1 MSDRETIDIAG
12 KAKAMLGRFY
22 GYSTFRP
29 LQLEI
34 ITAAMSGHDSVV
46 LMPTGGGKSICYQM
60 PALLSD
66 GVVVVVSPLIALMK
80 DQVTALTSNGIP
92 AAAVNSMQTEEQN
105 RDILEQLFSGRVRIL
120 YISPERLLMEIDRWS
135 RDLRIALFAVDE
147 AHCISQWGHDF
158 RPGYT
163 QLSCIKALYPG
174 VPVMALTATADR
186 LTREDIALQ
195 LRLDN
200 PRLFIG
206 SFDRPNISLR
216 VMTNPG
222 KTRRINYICSMID
235 RYRSDA
241 GIVYCLSRKSAEET
255 DKQLSGRGYRS
266 VVYHAGLSVAER
278 NRAQELFINGEVQVV
293 CATVAFGMGI
303 DKSNIRWV
311 VHNNMPRNI
320 ESYYQEIGR
329 AGRDGAKAEAVMFYS
344 YADIATL
351 QSFVD
356 ESGQQA
362 INTEK
367 LTRMKEYAEA
377 SLCRR
382 RILLSYF
389 NETFDHDCGNCDV
402 CLNPPERIDGTVLVL
417 KALSAIVRV
426 NGMAGIT
433 MLIYILRGAAR
444 QELIQK
450 GYDKIKTYG
459 AGRDLS
465 FAEWNAYI
473 SQMIQL
479 GLIDIAYN
487 EGNHL
492 KITAYGRRILDS
504 RGPVTL
510 ARYTPIERRNTRRKS
525 AAEPEEIQLSP
536 AEQLLELLKGVREN
550 IAKKE
555 QVPPYIVLTDKA
567 LLEMVRTEPI
577 DMESFSR
584 VEGVGERKTVKYW
597 KPFVT
602 AIRKFKGIR
611 DKLGTGMSQEE
622 TLLLLNAGYD
632 VNAIAEAKG
641 IKPITV
647 YGHIADLISNDK
659 LSDFSSVITREQ
671 YLRVMEVAKKNP
683 DDFYTILA
691 GEMPAGLPK
700 VAVAISDFLLRKK
713 CNS

>member
-278 NRAQELFINGEVQVV
+278 NRAQELFINGEVQAV

-433 MLIYILRGAAR
+433 MLIDILRGAAR